1 MVNTLR
7 NRYFRGIWAVLRI
20 MLGYIWLSAAFEKL
34 GAFPV
39 YVGSK
44 AGTAVSGYLHGALAE
59 TAGAHAQVTAEWAW
73 LIHTLFLP
81 TAGFWSIVVT
91 FGELVVGIA
100 LILGV
105 LTGTALMAALV
116 MNMAYMLSGSA
127 TVNPVMFA
135 LEFGMLVLGPAVA
148 YWGLDHFLFHDWS
161 GHPLLFHAAR
171 SMRAHDTPRPETPAP
186 VSPRRSA

>member
-34 GAFPV
+34 RAFPV

-105 LTGTALMAALV
+105 LTGTALLAALV

-135 LEFGMLVLGPAVA
+135 LEFGMLALGPAVA

-161 GHPLLFHAAR
+161 DHPLLFHAAR